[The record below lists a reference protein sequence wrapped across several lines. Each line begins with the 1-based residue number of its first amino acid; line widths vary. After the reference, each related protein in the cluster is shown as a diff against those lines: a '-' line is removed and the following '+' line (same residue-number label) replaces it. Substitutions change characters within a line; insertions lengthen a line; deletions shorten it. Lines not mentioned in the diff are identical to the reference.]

1 MDRVLVNKMLD
12 GTAKVERES
21 IEQRKVI
28 AERDAIVDV
37 LKRKLENRDLEIERL
52 RAVLDDEESLT
63 NRLRE
68 LARDDDQ

>member
-12 GTAKVERES
+12 GTAEVERES